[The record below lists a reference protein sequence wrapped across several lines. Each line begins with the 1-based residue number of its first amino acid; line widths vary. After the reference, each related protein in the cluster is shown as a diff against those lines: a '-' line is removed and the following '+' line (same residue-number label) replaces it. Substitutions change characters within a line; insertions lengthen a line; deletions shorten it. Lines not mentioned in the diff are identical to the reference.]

1 MVFGYLYG
9 IFLFHDPNSVLS
21 ISGSIVICIGVV
33 AVSWPLKSDTVS
45 EVEAPKPDLED
56 ATVVEMAPLVEQPV
70 HSGKE
75 AGAPR

>member
-1 MVFGYLYG
+1 M
-9 IFLFHDPNSVLS
+9 
-21 ISGSIVICIGVV
+21 
-33 AVSWPLKSDTVS
+33 SWPLKSDTVS